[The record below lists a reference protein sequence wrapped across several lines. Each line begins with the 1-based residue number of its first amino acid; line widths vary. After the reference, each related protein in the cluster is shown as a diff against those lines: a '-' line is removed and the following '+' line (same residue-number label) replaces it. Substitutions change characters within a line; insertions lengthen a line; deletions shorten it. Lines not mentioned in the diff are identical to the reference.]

1 MSEVKTIQHING
13 YIQAARIEIESGTF
27 DGDYDQLLMMEILVD
42 ANTKHQAQLAE
53 HEKAMVE
60 EATANLLSYLV
71 DHHENEPLS
80 ENTLQ
85 CIGVRFLANR
95 KYSNPIHLPEA
106 KPSHAGSCEHA
117 FHKGNP
123 CTCQPELPEAMR
135 PILQDLVDSDV
146 YQEVKKEIESPEPA
160 VEVCEWKVD
169 VDNGGFTTD
178 CGYRHT
184 KMHFTPTCPYCKLE
198 IKEEG

>member
-1 MSEVKTIQHING
+1 MSEKLIQ
-13 YIQAARIEIESGTF
+13 RIAELEANVTELEVEACRDELVIRQLES
-27 DGDYDQLLMMEILVD
+27 
-42 ANTKHQAQLAE
+42 QLAE
-53 HEKAMVE
+53 HEWV
-60 EATANLLSYLV
+60 SV
-71 DHHENEPLS
+71 IENESWDIRCVDVPTGGDDFDIDWIVI
-80 ENTLQ
+80 EHYMEKPNDRE
-85 CIGVRFLANR
+85 IGRGKTPAEAVKDAIDN
-95 KYSNPIHLPEA
+95 YLPEV